1 MQNILR
7 TVLFIVF
14 KTYTPI
20 LSILRFI
27 ENSTYAIRIN
37 ADFVKFSPRRYG
49 TRQCAVGSSL
59 IIWACLLTVMHF
71 CHPSHTHALM
81 TLVIPQRCNN
91 SIIMQLS
98 NTLFSRFKQYLNP
111 LLLVKMPF
119 CISVEWG
126 FSFKP
131 EKSRENSAPHLG
143 QQPVFACTNRMS
155 HWSQSKIDICDAHLT
170 SMIQPAAAT
179 VTYLTE
185 RDFPWAPQIYW
196 PHHLNRPSL
205 ILCTTCFWRLNH
217 CDRHLLSLTKSNVL
231 GARSQITRIQAERF
245 CGFNV
250 FNRDSEDLLPCNKP
264 ALPCRFLLSHPPNSP
279 LFRAYFCIHSI

>member
-1 MQNILR
+1 MQNIPR

-71 CHPSHTHALM
+71 CHPSHTHALL

-91 SIIMQLS
+91 SIIIIMQLS
-98 NTLFSRFKQYLNP
+98 NTLFSSFKQHLNP

-143 QQPVFACTNRMS
+143 QQQVFACTNRMS
-155 HWSQSKIDICDAHLT
+155 HWSQSKIYICDAHLT

-185 RDFPWAPQIYW
+185 RDFPWAPRIYW
-196 PHHLNRPSL
+196 LF
-205 ILCTTCFWRLNH
+205 IH
-217 CDRHLLSLTKSNVL
+217 CDWHLLSLTKSNVL
-231 GARSQITRIQAERF
+231 GARSQITRIQAERS

-264 ALPCRFLLSHPPNSP
+264 ALLCRFLLSHPPNSP